1 MGACTSRSSESD
13 DNNMREIL
21 LHKGEFLGADLR
33 AMFNNPVYS
42 DIIITCKDG
51 GVVYGSKLLSAARSD
66 IFSRLLLN
74 NENKSNNNSSNNNNN
89 NNNNENRDSSH
100 TMSSRHTFSSND
112 NNITFT
118 EFNSSTLL

>member
-13 DNNMREIL
+13 DTNMREIL

-51 GVVYGSKLLSAARSD
+51 GVVYGSKLLLAARSD
-66 IFSRLLLN
+66 VFSRLLLN
-74 NENKSNNNSSNNNNN
+74 NNGNNNNN
-89 NNNNENRDSSH
+89 GNSNHNNNENRD
-100 TMSSRHTFSSND
+100 SRHTFSSND

-118 EFNSSTLL
+118 EF